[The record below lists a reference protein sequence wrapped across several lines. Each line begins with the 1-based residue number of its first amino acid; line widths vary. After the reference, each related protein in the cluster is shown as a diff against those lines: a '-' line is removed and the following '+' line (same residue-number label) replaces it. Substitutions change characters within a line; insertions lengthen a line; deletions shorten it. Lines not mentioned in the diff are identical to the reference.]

1 MPWEGA
7 KQVTHKLQAS
17 RSASHRGFSMLE
29 MVIVI
34 AMILILSG
42 MAIISINGAL
52 PQEQVT
58 AGMNAAEA
66 VFRQGRDT
74 AISERRNYQLIYTLG
89 VAPAPDQ
96 VGLERIELGGTL
108 TVLPPVPLPSPA
120 RFGLDPSI
128 TVDTPDGFGLCG
140 NGLCFGGSPTQQWLS
155 DGTFVNAVGQ
165 PLNATIFVHIPG
177 NPSAQRAFTVLGTT
191 GRIRAYKWTGNGWV
205 LQ

>member
-1 MPWEGA
+1 
-7 KQVTHKLQAS
+7 L
-17 RSASHRGFSMLE
+17 LE
-29 MVIVI
+29 MILVITLI
-34 AMILILSG
+34 MILAG

-74 AISERRNYQLIYTLG
+74 AISERRNYQLIYTPG
-89 VAPAPDQ
+89 TPPAPDE
-96 VGLERIELGGTL
+96 VGLERLELGGGV
-108 TVLPPVPLPSPA
+108 TVLPAIPLPLPA

-128 TVDTPDGFGLCG
+128 TIDTPDGFGTCAS
-140 NGLCFGGSPTQQWLS
+140 GLCFGGTPTQQWLS
-155 DGTFVNAVGQ
+155 DGTFVNALGQ
-165 PLNATIFVHIPG
+165 PLNATVFVHVPG

-191 GRIRAYKWTGNGWV
+191 GRIRAYKWTGGSWV